1 MTTTKRLMI
10 CFVMLLMASVPAL
23 AESAEAA
30 NAAAEGKSLSVRT
43 FQFKHKSAEEAA
55 AAIKSLRGAGGT
67 LSITNNALVVTDTP
81 ENLKTIAAALAKFD
95 VAPQPFR
102 LSIRL
107 VSAGRSEEPRIPA
120 ELKELAPKLAL
131 LRYNSLDHI
140 GVADVVGAEGQPG
153 LIDLEGYRAEF
164 KLGEYD
170 AASDSVKLNDLKLS
184 RQEGEA
190 LTQLLKTSL
199 NLKLGQT
206 VILGATRQPNTGRAL
221 MIVISAKR

>member
-1 MTTTKRLMI
+1 MKRRMI
-10 CFVMLLMASVPAL
+10 CCVVLLVASVPAL
-23 AESAEAA
+23 AET
-30 NAAAEGKSLSVRT
+30 AAAESAAAAKSSSVRT
-43 FQFKHKSAEEAA
+43 FQFKHKTAEEAA
-55 AAIKSLRGAGGT
+55 AAIKGLRSAEGT
-67 LSITNNALVVTDTP
+67 VSITNNALVVSDTA
-81 ENLKTIAAALAKFD
+81 ENLRQIAAALAKFD

-107 VSAGRSEEPRIPA
+107 VSAGRAEEARIPP

-140 GVADVVGAEGQPG
+140 GFSDVVAAEGQPG
-153 LIDLEGYRAEF
+153 LIDLDGYRAEF

-170 AASDSVKLNDLKLS
+170 AASDSLKVSDLKLS
-184 RQEGEA
+184 RHEGEA
-190 LTQLLKTSL
+190 LQQLLKTSL

-206 VILGATRQPNTGRAL
+206 VILGATRQPNAGRAL